1 MLTGKIKIGKCFV
14 EGIIDSG
21 GAKALM
27 PLKVALH
34 NFKHLVEPITDMVE
48 LVQPDGTLMTGLT
61 HKLTIPI
68 SEMKTVD
75 GQNID
80 IKKENVT
87 FMLGA
92 NVPFLSLSRKDID
105 NLDLWDSMKILSQA
119 QGDIE
124 PGLVFKLP
132 MYANIPCYL
141 SDRKWNALRKI
152 HNDDDHGHGGEQR
165 TYALSQKE
173 YPTLNITRADVREFI
188 KYCVACQ
195 KRSLAK
201 FDIPH
206 QPIENKLLNLMISDV
221 W

>member
-1 MLTGKIKIGKCFV
+1 M

-27 PLKVALH
+27 PLRVALH
-34 NFKHLVEPITDMVE
+34 NYRHLVEPITDLVE

-68 SEMKTVD
+68 SEIKTVD
-75 GQNID
+75 GGSINM
-80 IKKENVT
+80 KKKNVT
-87 FMLGA
+87 FRLGA

-105 NLDLWDSMKILSQA
+105 NLDLWDSMKKLSRA

-124 PGLVFKLP
+124 PGLVIKLP

-141 SDRKWNALRKI
+141 SDRKWNTLRKI

-165 TYALSQKE
+165 TYALAQKDF
-173 YPTLNITRADVREFI
+173 PNLNITR
-188 KYCVACQ
+188 
-195 KRSLAK
+195 
-201 FDIPH
+201 
-206 QPIENKLLNLMISDV
+206 SDV
-221 W
+221 